1 VAVSVAIFSLHSLAM
16 GEETDGSAGAAGR
29 HGGTGVMDGPAVD
42 GLDRAAAAEP
52 DRTQALEFV
61 AGRRRFTVAAL
72 LGTFVAAI
80 PFVWILWGPWETPDP
95 IRKSAYEDNF
105 YSLQARAM
113 FHGHLWLANGAIGI
127 EAFVHDSRQYT
138 YFGIFPSLIRMPILL
153 LTSRLDT
160 QLTVP
165 YMLAA
170 WLLTALF
177 VSLLLWRVRLLV
189 RGPVVMGRAEAT
201 AYGVLIATT
210 LVGSVFTIL
219 ASLPYV
225 FAEDLAWSICLTV
238 GSLFALLGLL
248 ERPSRGRVV
257 AAGLLIL
264 CANLDRLTTGWA
276 CVVGAVLVAAWFGL
290 GRGGQENRRWCVPI
304 LAAGLIPLLVGC
316 FVNYLKF
323 GVPFGLP
330 VVDQVWTFQNAYRRK
345 FLAANHN
352 SEEGLAF
359 IPSDA
364 LAYLRL
370 DGLRFTSVF
379 PFVTLP
385 AAPATAV
392 SGVLFDR
399 RYRTASM
406 PSSMPLLFL
415 LSVWGMVTAFR
426 PRPFGRVALTRIP
439 LLAAGSAGAALL
451 LWGYIAPRYLADFVP
466 FLVLAG
472 AVALADIWRRLEGR
486 TRRLRIGTL
495 AVIALVALFT
505 IVANIGIAV
514 VPNEEWTPT
523 QVLNF
528 VEVQKSISDVTGHPL
543 NAEVHRGS
551 QLPPWAPAG
560 ELYVIGDCDG
570 LYISNGENY
579 STIPSQQFTRT
590 TWMAV
595 QRGHAYQ
602 RTFSVTAHH
611 LVARG
616 IQWLPML
623 AVGPSDTVSA
633 KATPSRFPGQVQV
646 SFNLVSPGHIT
657 YGLPTLITVGTSV
670 DVVVI
675 TDPVKHLVEVTIRGM
690 TFLTKNVDQVEPVS
704 VLTGATQ
711 PAPPPALTAADVT
724 PSSPQPRLCQ
734 SLSG

>member
-1 VAVSVAIFSLHSLAM
+1 
-16 GEETDGSAGAAGR
+16 
-29 HGGTGVMDGPAVD
+29 
-42 GLDRAAAAEP
+42 
-52 DRTQALEFV
+52 
-61 AGRRRFTVAAL
+61 
-72 LGTFVAAI
+72 
-80 PFVWILWGPWETPDP
+80 
-95 IRKSAYEDNF
+95 
-105 YSLQARAM
+105 M
-113 FHGHLWLANGAIGI
+113 FHGHLWLAKGAIGI
-127 EAFVHDSRQYT
+127 EAFIHDGRQYT
-138 YFGIFPSLIRMPILL
+138 YFGLFPSLIRMPILL
-153 LTSRLDT
+153 VTSRLDT

-177 VSLLLWRVRLLV
+177 VSLLLWRVRLLI
-189 RGPVVMGRAEAT
+189 RGPVAMGRAEAT
-201 AYGVLIATT
+201 AFGVLVATVM
-210 LVGSVFTIL
+210 VGSVFTVL
-219 ASLPYV
+219 ASIPYV

-238 GSLFALLGLL
+238 GSLFALLGVL

-276 CVVGAVLVAAWFGL
+276 CVVGAVLVAVWFGL
-290 GRGGQENRRWCVPI
+290 GRGGQENRRWCVPV

-330 VVDQVWTFQNAYRRK
+330 VTDQVWTFVNAYRRK

-352 SEEGLAF
+352 SEEGIAF
-359 IPSDA
+359 VPSDA

-370 DGLRFTSVF
+370 DGIRFTSVF

-406 PSSMPLLFL
+406 PSSMPLMFL
-415 LSVWGMVTAFR
+415 LSIWGMVTAFR
-426 PRPFGRVALTRIP
+426 PRPVGRVALTRIP

-466 FLVLAG
+466 FLVVAS

-486 TRRLRIGTL
+486 SRRLRIGAFT
-495 AVIALVALFT
+495 VITLVALFT
-505 IVANIGIAV
+505 IVANIGIAI

-528 VEVQKSISDVTGHPL
+528 VQTQNSISNITGHPL
-543 NAEVHRGS
+543 EAEVHRGDA
-551 QLPPWAPAG
+551 LPPWAPAG
-560 ELYVIGDCDG
+560 ELFVVGDCDG

-579 STIPSQQFTRT
+579 STIPSQQYTRT

-611 LVARG
+611 LVPAG
-616 IQWLPML
+616 TSQWMPML
-623 AVGPSDTVSA
+623 DVGPATVSA

-646 SFNLVSPGHIT
+646 SFNLVHGNSIT
-657 YGLPTLITVGTSV
+657 YGLPSLITVGTSV

-675 TDPVKHLVEVTIRGM
+675 TDPLKHLVEVTIRGEN
-690 TFLTKNVDQVEPVS
+690 FLTTTVDQVDPVAVVPQS
-704 VLTGATQ
+704 
-711 PAPPPALTAADVT
+711 APGGHQSPALSAADVT
-724 PSSPQPRLCQ
+724 ATSPQPKLCQ
-734 SLSG
+734 SLIG